1 MTNKP
6 KSIDIEG
13 PTVKEAIKKALKKLN
28 VPRDSVDV
36 KVLAEE
42 NKGLFGMKGSKQAK
56 VKVILKNPSK

>member
-6 KSIDIEG
+6 KAIDVEG
-13 PTVKEAIKKALKKLN
+13 PTVKEAIKKALRKLN
-28 VPRDSVDV
+28 VERNSVEV

-56 VKVILKNPSK
+56 VKVIIKNTSK